1 MDNALSLGDMRKF
14 KFQKVALIKSVNFSS
29 KKVLHSDLEDLKV
42 LMDLRKTS
50 TLFKTEA
57 RKKIERTLKR
67 LGVKPLETW
76 SK

>member
-57 RKKIERTLKR
+57 
-67 LGVKPLETW
+67 
-76 SK
+76 